1 MINFC
6 NKCIP
11 AVTILYEIK
20 GNYMPAEQQGKQF
33 KQWVSDYKDLIF
45 KVIRAYAYTE
55 QDREDLFQNILLGL
69 WTSINR
75 FEGRASEKTWVYRV
89 ALNTALVWQR
99 GQIRKRKGQQ
109 KKRIEFERSAETQD
123 KNHDSLQTNE
133 VIEQLYKSIRELPKI
148 DSCMI
153 FMYLEG
159 ISYEEMAEV
168 LGISKGNVG
177 VRLNRAKKRLSELM
191 KGLID
196 DF

>member
-75 FEGRASEKTWVYRV
+75 FEGRASEKT
-89 ALNTALVWQR
+89 
-99 GQIRKRKGQQ
+99 
-109 KKRIEFERSAETQD
+109 
-123 KNHDSLQTNE
+123 
-133 VIEQLYKSIRELPKI
+133 
-148 DSCMI
+148 
-153 FMYLEG
+153 
-159 ISYEEMAEV
+159 
-168 LGISKGNVG
+168 GNF
-177 VRLNRAKKRLSELM
+177 L
-191 KGLID
+191 
-196 DF
+196 